1 MEGADHYWSVGG
13 AVVVNARS
21 SIARYHL
28 SAELRVA
35 VCTWTCHA
43 FVNTCYSKAKYYLC
57 VPLLAECIGR
67 FRGET
72 YTVVVDDSSIAE
84 TD

>member
-13 AVVVNARS
+13 AAVVNARS

-35 VCTWTCHA
+35 VCTQTCHT
-43 FVNTCYSKAKYYLC
+43 FVNACYSKAKYYLC

-72 YTVVVDDSSIAE
+72 YTVVVDDSSSAE

>member
-1 MEGADHYWSVGG
+1 MEGADHYWSAGG
-13 AVVVNARS
+13 AAVVNARS

-35 VCTWTCHA
+35 VCTQTCHA
-43 FVNTCYSKAKYYLC
+43 FVNTCHSKAKYYLC